1 MPIKEPDVWALI
13 WSWLQI
19 NLSSSS
25 IQSALWALFISILR
39 LGFMRKNQVSDM
51 CSLMQLCVHLLL
63 A

>member
-25 IQSALWALFISILR
+25 IQSALCALFISVLR
-39 LGFMRKNQVSDM
+39 LGFMLKVSDKF
-51 CSLMQLCVHLLL
+51 
-63 A
+63 

>member
-13 WSWLQI
+13 WSWLQT

-25 IQSALWALFISILR
+25 AQSAFWALFYFSFKIW
-39 LGFMRKNQVSDM
+39 VY
-51 CSLMQLCVHLLL
+51 